1 MEDQYVI
8 SMDEAERKQLA
19 ERLQSYS
26 GMPGI
31 PEAVS
36 EDLVQAAVLIHFNVQ
51 EPQENVEKNQET
63 PQETEPEEPI
73 SSKFMG
79 VNGFDNIGY
88 ANEIIRKFGN
98 IDLNSPDGVDP
109 KF

>member
-1 MEDQYVI
+1 MEDQYVV
-8 SMDEAERKQLA
+8 SMDEVDRKQLA

-36 EDLVQAAVLIHFNVQ
+36 EDLVQAAVLIYFNVQ
-51 EPQENVEKNQET
+51 EPQEPVEKSQE
-63 PQETEPEEPI
+63 PPKEPEAEEPI
-73 SSKFMG
+73 SSRFMG
-79 VNGFDNIGY
+79 VDGFDHIGY
-88 ANEIIRKFGN
+88 ANEILRKFGN
-98 IDLNSPDGVDP
+98 VDINPPGGVDP